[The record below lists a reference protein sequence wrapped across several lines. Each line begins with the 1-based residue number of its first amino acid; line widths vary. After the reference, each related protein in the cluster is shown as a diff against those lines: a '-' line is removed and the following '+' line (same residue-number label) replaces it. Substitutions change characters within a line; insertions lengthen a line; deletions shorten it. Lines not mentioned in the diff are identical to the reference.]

1 MTETNQNGAPLL
13 SVDGLVR
20 HFDVSAPFLNRLFER
35 LDRAYVKA
43 VDGIGFEVGRGE
55 TFSLV
60 GESGCGK
67 STVARLIVGL
77 YQPTAGSIKYE
88 GVEIGP
94 VEAAQDRKRMLP
106 RMQMIFQDPYA

>member
-1 MTETNQNGAPLL
+1 MNEAGNIGPPLL

-20 HFDVSAPFLNRLFER
+20 HFDVSAPFLNRVFER
-35 LDRAYVKA
+35 LDRSYVRA
-43 VDGIGFEVGRGE
+43 VDGISFDIGRGE

-77 YQPTAGSIKYE
+77 YQPTAGSIEYD

-94 VEAAQDRKRMLP
+94 R
-106 RMQMIFQDPYA
+106 

>member
-1 MTETNQNGAPLL
+1 MKLTGRPRPVIDQSNRGAAPLL
-13 SVDGLVR
+13 SVDGLKR
-20 HFDVSAPFLNRLFER
+20 HFDVSAPFLNRVFER
-35 LDRAYVKA
+35 LDRSYVKA
-43 VDGIGFEVGRGE
+43 VDGISFDIGRGE

-77 YQPTAGSIKYE
+77 YQPTGGSIQYE

-94 VEAAQDRKRMLP
+94 REAA
-106 RMQMIFQDPYA
+106 A